1 MMHTAERIG
10 RELASPSRGR
20 PAFGKRQPD
29 PGRTKEKARP
39 FARHVNQST
48 RSGGHTHLTRRLVMA
63 GAIAMTAAVA
73 SPFLYSAMNTMQVAT
88 ADPDA
93 LSVDDVANFV
103 TAAGSDSRPETVR

>member
-1 MMHTAERIG
+1 
-10 RELASPSRGR
+10 
-20 PAFGKRQPD
+20 
-29 PGRTKEKARP
+29 
-39 FARHVNQST
+39 
-48 RSGGHTHLTRRLVMA
+48 MA